1 MQKVLIGFIPDALYG
16 EFARRYQLHNLPNG
30 SDKALE
36 KLTKERAQILE
47 ISKASTSS
55 AGFEQEDGD
64 LSEVEVDEV
73 LGLVGN
79 V

>member
-36 KLTKERAQILE
+36 KLTKERA
-47 ISKASTSS
+47 
-55 AGFEQEDGD
+55 
-64 LSEVEVDEV
+64 
-73 LGLVGN
+73 
-79 V
+79 